1 MHNTTKNCK
10 VITFT
15 ALEADTGKQQQQQ
28 SVNLAQVCCAD
39 EVPITAAYAVVSN
52 VIQDSAV

>member
-1 MHNTTKNCK
+1 MHNTTKK
-10 VITFT
+10 LQSYHIT
-15 ALEADTGKQQQQQ
+15 ALEALA
-28 SVNLAQVCCAD
+28 SSNSSSRVNLAQVCCAD